1 MRKKPS
7 GGGVA
12 KGYQLARK
20 RQTRVAALAAL
31 LALLLLG
38 GLVTPAR
45 ATAATRLAALGDS
58 LTAGY
63 GLPAG
68 DAFPARLEQ
77 ALAARGRDVTIA
89 NFGVSGDTTAGGLA
103 RLDQVLA
110 LRPDGVVVE
119 LGAND
124 MLRGQEPEAAAANL
138 DAVLKRLTGAGIP
151 VLLCGMRAA
160 KNYGADY
167 AAEFDTIY
175 PALAKKY
182 DAALYPFFLDGVTGR
197 PDLTLPDG
205 LHPNAKGVGEIVA
218 RILPTVEAFVDKLRN
233 HAAPRP

>member
-1 MRKKPS
+1 M
-7 GGGVA
+7 
-12 KGYQLARK
+12 
-20 RQTRVAALAAL
+20 
-31 LALLLLG
+31 LLLG
-38 GLVTPAR
+38 CLVTSTTA
-45 ATAATRLAALGDS
+45 AAATRLAAFGDS

-103 RLDQVLA
+103 RLDQVLSM
-110 LRPDGVVVE
+110 RPDGVIVE

-124 MLRGQEPEAAAANL
+124 MLRGQDPETAMANL
-138 DAVLKRLTGAGIP
+138 DAILKRLTGAGIP
-151 VLLCGMRAA
+151 VLLCGMRSA

-167 AAEFDTIY
+167 AAEFDAIY
-175 PALAKKY
+175 PALAKRY
-182 DAALYPFFLDGVTGR
+182 DAALYPFLLDGVTGH

-205 LHPNAKGVGEIVA
+205 LHPNARGVGEIVA
-218 RILPTVEAFVDKLRN
+218 RILPTAEAFVDKLGN
-233 HAAPRP
+233 TAAARP

>member
-77 ALAARGRDVTIA
+77 ALAA
-89 NFGVSGDTTAGGLA
+89 
-103 RLDQVLA
+103 QH
-110 LRPDGVVVE
+110 VVGSE
-119 LGAND
+119 FD
-124 MLRGQEPEAAAANL
+124 D

-167 AAEFDTIY
+167 AAEFDAIY

>member
-1 MRKKPS
+1 MTSP
-7 GGGVA
+7 A
-12 KGYQLARK
+12 P
-20 RQTRVAALAAL
+20 AAEI
-31 LALLLLG
+31 
-38 GLVTPAR
+38 
-45 ATAATRLAALGDS
+45 RLAALGDS

-68 DAFPARLEQ
+68 DAFPVRLEQ

-110 LRPDGVVVE
+110 LRPDGVIVE

-124 MLRGQEPEAAAANL
+124 MLRGQEPEAAMANL
-138 DAVLKRLTGAGIP
+138 DAILKHLTDAGIP

-167 AAEFDTIY
+167 AAAFDAIY

-182 DAALYPFFLDGVTGR
+182 DAALYPFFLDGVTGH

-205 LHPNAKGVGEIVA
+205 LHPNARGVEVVVA
-218 RILPTVEAFVDKLRN
+218 RILPTAEAFVDKLGN
-233 HAAPRP
+233 QPAAKP

>member
-1 MRKKPS
+1 MRKKTS
-7 GGGVA
+7 GGVAA

-31 LALLLLG
+31 LALLLWG
-38 GLVTPAR
+38 CLVTPA
-45 ATAATRLAALGDS
+45 AVVAATRLAALGDS

-68 DAFPARLEQ
+68 DAFPVRLEQ

-103 RLDQVLA
+103 RLEQVLA
-110 LRPDGVVVE
+110 LRPDGVIVE

-124 MLRGQEPEAAAANL
+124 MLRGQEPEAAMANL
-138 DAVLKRLTGAGIP
+138 DAILKRLTGAGIP
-151 VLLCGMRAA
+151 VLLCGMRSA

-167 AAEFDTIY
+167 AAAFDAIY
-175 PALAKKY
+175 SALAKKY

-197 PDLTLPDG
+197 PDLTQPDG
-205 LHPNAKGVGEIVA
+205 MHPTAKGVGEIVA
-218 RILPTVEAFVDKLRN
+218 RILPTAEAFLDKLGN
-233 HAAPRP
+233 KAAPRP